1 MFSLRQRG
9 DKMISSEAWDKAII
23 DSDKYYKKKNVRVTG
38 VNGNVFEG
46 ICNAYDEDD
55 SPNDEICWAIN
66 VGWRKFLQKDV
77 EKIEFIDPQV
87 GKAIPPVR

>member
-1 MFSLRQRG
+1 
-9 DKMISSEAWDKAII
+9 MISSEAWDKAIT
-23 DSDKYYKKKNVRVTG
+23 DSDKYYKKKNVRVTE

-77 EKIEFIDPQV
+77 EKIEFIDP
-87 GKAIPPVR
+87 